1 MDITVLNLADKVPR
15 VSSLEIA
22 HFKEA
27 VGRYA
32 TGVVVVSAQSNVGPV
47 GFTCQTFGSLSL
59 DPILISFAANAN
71 GHSWPLVREATTVGI
86 NILSAQQES
95 LARVFA
101 TTGIDKF
108 ESVGWEPGPNGTPLL
123 EGAIAHLEGQILSY
137 STHGDHD
144 IAVVR
149 IDHVASHPGEPL
161 IYFRG
166 GFDVLD

>member
-1 MDITVLNLADKVPR
+1 MTSHSRVTSSKGTRCALMDITVLNLADKVPR

-59 DPILISFAANAN
+59 DPILIS
-71 GHSWPLVREATTVGI
+71 
-86 NILSAQQES
+86 
-95 LARVFA
+95 FA